1 MQQEFLQ
8 KLTEEGSRSLV
19 KQIFILYNQF
29 ISIFPEQYQWIV
41 SLVLVLVVASFLW
54 HLIRKNIIWIVLIFV
69 LFPGVL
75 PVLKNLFD
83 SLTALFLG
91 KQI

>member
-1 MQQEFLQ
+1 MQKEFLQ
-8 KLTEEGSRSLV
+8 KLTEEGGRSLV

-29 ISIFPEQYQWIV
+29 IGIFPEQYQWIV
-41 SLVLVLVVASFLW
+41 SLVIVLVVASFLW
-54 HLIRKNIIWIVLIFV
+54 QLIKKNIIWIVLVFV

-83 SLTALFLG
+83 SLTSLFLG
-91 KQI
+91 KEL